1 MHFRKA
7 SPYLCEAF
15 HIMASSPL
23 PKPNTFTWGAHLY
36 EKLHRRLI
44 AGRQRPF
51 TVLPWCFADPRNC
64 DEDIQFPDPFLP
76 DPESWGGRRWDGRGE
91 VGKSGRELLE
101 EKVGWV
107 WTVHLHNQWR
117 KDFPVGGWMER
128 LLEGLKGQLEEIER
142 YVRVVRSGGGG
153 GVGGAGEKVSDGGL
167 QGEKVMVK
175 RRLLEVGEEVSE
187 QADELQEVV
196 KMEEGDPG
204 EEIVVQ

>member
-1 MHFRKA
+1 
-7 SPYLCEAF
+7 
-15 HIMASSPL
+15 
-23 PKPNTFTWGAHLY
+23 
-36 EKLHRRLI
+36 
-44 AGRQRPF
+44 
-51 TVLPWCFADPRNC
+51 
-64 DEDIQFPDPFLP
+64 
-76 DPESWGGRRWDGRGE
+76 
-91 VGKSGRELLE
+91 
-101 EKVGWV
+101 
-107 WTVHLHNQWR
+107 
-117 KDFPVGGWMER
+117 MER